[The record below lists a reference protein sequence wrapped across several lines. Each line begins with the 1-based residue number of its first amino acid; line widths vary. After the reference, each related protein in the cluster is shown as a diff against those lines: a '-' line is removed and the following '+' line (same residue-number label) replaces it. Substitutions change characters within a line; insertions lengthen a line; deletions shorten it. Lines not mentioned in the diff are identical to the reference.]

1 MRRITS
7 LSLGFSFLIMGFTG
21 IVLYIVP
28 HGRIARWMDWHLF
41 GLDKTQYQALHTTSM
56 IVFLAFGILHIYY
69 NWKPIVNYMKDS
81 TQKISFTKKEFLIA
95 LFLNLFFVVGTL
107 FQIQPF
113 KGFLDLGES
122 IKSSWE
128 ERSISTSKVND
139 NEEKIMPPPERL
151 NRRTLRE
158 LSDMGNIDLNKAVK
172 ILEARGLD
180 NIDPETRIKEISEQ
194 LNMDKTEVYKLL
206 TR

>member
-1 MRRITS
+1 
-7 LSLGFSFLIMGFTG
+7 MGFTG

-56 IVFLAFGILHIYY
+56 ILFLAFGILHIYY
-69 NWKPIVNYMKDS
+69 NWKPIVNYMKNS

-122 IKSSWE
+122 IKSSWAE
-128 ERSISTSKVND
+128 KIND
-139 NEEKIMPPPERL
+139 NEVKIMPPPERL